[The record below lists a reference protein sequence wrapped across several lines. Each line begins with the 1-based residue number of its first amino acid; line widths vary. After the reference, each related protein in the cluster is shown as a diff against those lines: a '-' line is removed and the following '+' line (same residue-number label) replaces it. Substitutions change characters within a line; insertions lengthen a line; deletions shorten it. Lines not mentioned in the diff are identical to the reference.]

1 VPDERAEEQTM
12 TESTYQEPTNLLLAG
27 VGGQGVIL
35 ASFLLSQ
42 AALEAGYDI
51 KQSEVHGMAQRGGS
65 VVSHLRFG
73 EKVYSPLFTPGMAD
87 LLLSFEPLE
96 ALRYVNWLKP
106 TGKLVYNIVQVNPS
120 TVSSGAAEYPA
131 GIQERIAD
139 AFPHSL
145 GLNAVAIAEQAGTAR
160 AANLVL
166 LGAIFHDLPFSAEVW
181 DAVLKRELKPNILEV
196 NLRAYHMGKAAAE
209 G

>member
-1 VPDERAEEQTM
+1 M
-12 TESTYQEPTNLLLAG
+12 THATYKEPMNILLAG

-73 EKVYSPLFTPGMAD
+73 QKVYSPLFTPGQAD

-96 ALRYVNWLKP
+96 ALRYINWLKP
-106 TGKLVYNIVQVNPS
+106 TGKLLYNIVQVNPS

-131 GIQERIAD
+131 GVQERIAE
-139 AFPHSL
+139 AFPHSR
-145 GLNAVAIAEQAGTAR
+145 GINAVAIAEQAGTAR

-166 LGAIFHDLPFSAEVW
+166 LGAFSYDLPFSAEVW
-181 DAVLKRELKPNILEV
+181 DTVLKRELAPAILEV
-196 NLRAYHMGKAAAE
+196 NLRAYQLGKAAA
-209 G
+209 GV